1 MTDEAVQ
8 VVAAACSALTTLD
21 VGHLPL
27 LTVRLIVDVVGVDGV
42 GVGVGGVGVGVGVG
56 AGGGAGGGVGG

>member
-42 GVGVGGVGVGVGVG
+42 GVGVGVGVG